1 MDEIKIAKE
10 RIAILIGKKGEI
22 KRRIAR
28 LTNTKIK
35 VDSKEGDV
43 IITGEDGLGVYTAKQ
58 IVQAIARGFNPDKA
72 LSLLD
77 DENIFEII
85 NIRDYARN
93 TRNDLKRIKARVIG
107 REGKAKEM
115 IEYLTNVDLSIYGKT
130 IAMIGKVEDVDI
142 ARHALN
148 NLLAGSRHGKVYAYL
163 QRQRELKKTGAEW
176 QKT

>member
-22 KRRIAR
+22 KRKIAR

-43 IITGEDGLGVYTAKQ
+43 IITGEDGLGVYAAKQ

-77 DENIFEII
+77 DENIF
-85 NIRDYARN
+85 
-93 TRNDLKRIKARVIG
+93 
-107 REGKAKEM
+107 
-115 IEYLTNVDLSIYGKT
+115 
-130 IAMIGKVEDVDI
+130 
-142 ARHALN
+142 
-148 NLLAGSRHGKVYAYL
+148 
-163 QRQRELKKTGAEW
+163 
-176 QKT
+176 